1 MTRTLSLTSRLT
13 LLFGLIL
20 MCVLAT
26 LGFYIFNAMQ
36 SHFVEQDEVFLA
48 KHAEEIRDELQQPI
62 DLAFTGEIGK
72 KLGHIMP
79 RHDIDFVIVAQNG
92 DVLSRHET
100 AETPAATVK
109 QLLAEKPGV
118 SVLWSAGHE
127 NYRSLLIR
135 SERFGVIASIST
147 HHHDVF
153 LDSFG
158 KRLLLILSLIF
169 GVTWGLSWVAIRQGL
184 APLGE
189 IRDRASAVTL
199 SNLNKAIPLDHL
211 PGELVPLAA
220 ELNVMLR
227 RLEGAFHRLVA
238 FSSDLAHEMRTP
250 VSNLLTQTQ
259 VVLAQSRTAD
269 AYRDVLAS
277 NAEEAE
283 RLSRMIAE
291 MLFLAKAEN
300 GTVLPSVE
308 QVDLAEQVSE
318 TLEYYEAL
326 AESKGMTLK
335 RTGHAVLT
343 CDRSMLR
350 RALSNLVSNAIR
362 YGAPNSAIETDIT
375 SGVHEITIS
384 VTNRGADILPEHS
397 AHIFDRFYRADAAR
411 SHEDQGGVGLGLSI
425 TRAIMLAHGGTA
437 DVESKDGSTTFRLVF
452 PAQSQA
458 SI

>member
-1 MTRTLSLTSRLT
+1 MTKTLSLTSRLT

-20 MCVLAT
+20 ICVLTT
-26 LGFYIFNAMQ
+26 LGAYVYNSMQ
-36 SHFVEQDEVFLA
+36 THFVEQDEAFLA
-48 KHAEEIRDELQQPI
+48 KHAEEIRDDLEQPGNL
-62 DLAFTGEIGK
+62 DFTSEVGK
-72 KLGHIMP
+72 KLGHSMP
-79 RHDIDFVIVAQNG
+79 RHDINFVIVAQNG
-92 DVLSRHET
+92 DALYRHET
-100 AETPAATVK
+100 TEIPAATIE
-109 QLLAEKPGV
+109 QLMTQKPVG
-118 SVLWSAGHE
+118 SVRWSDGSE
-127 NYRSLLIR
+127 NYRSLLIP

-158 KRLLLILSLIF
+158 KRLLLILTLIF
-169 GVTWGLSWVAIRQGL
+169 GVTWGLSWLAIRQGL

-199 SNLNKAIPLDHL
+199 ASINKAIPIEHL
-211 PGELVPLAA
+211 PSELVPLAA
-220 ELNVMLR
+220 ELNAMLR

-283 RLSRMIAE
+283 RLSRMISD

-326 AESKGMTLK
+326 AESKGMLLK
-335 RTGHAVLT
+335 STGHAVLT

-362 YGAPNSAIETDIT
+362 YGEPNSVIETDVSSDVHGIT
-375 SGVHEITIS
+375 MS
-384 VTNRGADILPEHS
+384 VTNRGVDILPEHL

-411 SHEDQGGVGLGLSI
+411 SHEDQGGVGLGLPI
-425 TRAIMLAHGGTA
+425 TRAIMLAHGGA
-437 DVESKDGSTTFRLVF
+437 VEVESKDGVTTFRLAF
-452 PAQSQA
+452 PAQ
-458 SI
+458 